1 MNLFRPII
9 AARAIVPPEPGSASP
24 AAQVALLGHTERP
37 AGLASRFT
45 RLLLFVVA
53 AAMLLITSVQAAG
66 PAHADYQPCTNYRV
80 TTSWGRVE
88 VDTRPRGADSIGN
101 IAWAMFINDISHV
114 PGRYDYQILINGQNL
129 LTDTI
134 HKDDNLHMTIP
145 RYQNGRYVYESGDEI
160 QVIASHAAGK
170 VLYVTPIN
178 RCTVPYSAG

>member
-1 MNLFRPII
+1 MNLFRTPLADRPLAAAPIPSS
-9 AARAIVPPEPGSASP
+9 RLGR
-24 AAQVALLGHTERP
+24 ALLF
-37 AGLASRFT
+37 ALA
-45 RLLLFVVA
+45 LAIL
-53 AAMLLITSVQAAG
+53 MITGVQASG
-66 PAHADYQPCTNYRV
+66 PAQAYQPCTNYRV
-80 TTSWGRVE
+80 TTNWGRVE
-88 VDTRPRGADSIGN
+88 VDTRPSGADSIGN

-114 PGRYDYQILINGQNL
+114 PGRYDYEIRINGKSL

-145 RYQNGRYVYESGDEI
+145 RQQQGRYVYESGDEI